1 MSLLPEVELG
11 ENFLPFVQFR
21 EKFGFVPNIFR
32 AQTLLPRAIEAE
44 AHIAATVVLRDAG
57 LSRVQKER
65 LLLVIALA
73 NQNTYCVAT
82 HAEVL
87 GSLGVPDQQ
96 LKDLASDYRQA
107 GLASADIAL
116 LEFSLKLRRYP
127 TWIGSEDIGILRSHG
142 FDDELIL
149 EAILVTG
156 LAQFLCFLSA
166 GLKVSP
172 DVEPRLGTEPLP
184 WVDTVRSAQTRH
196 SRGGPY
202 LQAVP
207 MDPRTFPPFALFQER
222 FGFIPNIFRAQ
233 TLRPD
238 VLEAEAQAVRDI
250 LLTNDVLTRLQKESI
265 LLVISALNLNTY
277 CVAVHCEMLRNL
289 GIPDEQSDLIAMDH
303 RQAGLSPA
311 DSALL
316 DCSLKLAQRPND
328 FGREDIELLRESGFS
343 DIQILECIVMTSLTQ
358 FLNTLQMGLGTVPD
372 FEPLQVFPSEAWSS
386 TEDPEKKVNLFSE
399 PVRLKD
405 QGVVYETE
413 ALHDE
418 DANLVAQAKKG
429 DLDAF
434 EQLVRL
440 HQGRVYRTLIF
451 MTQNSSEAEDGMQD
465 VFLRVFESIGG
476 FQGTARFS
484 TWLTRIAINEGVER
498 LRKRR
503 EMESL
508 DEESADEDEPFRPRY
523 VVSWEDNPE
532 QLYSK
537 AEIRQ
542 LVQGELM
549 KIPIKY
555 RVPVLLRDLEQLST
569 EEAAQALDLA
579 VPALKSRLLRGR
591 LMLREALAPNF
602 KKRAAGV

>member
-1 MSLLPEVELG
+1 
-11 ENFLPFVQFR
+11 
-21 EKFGFVPNIFR
+21 
-32 AQTLLPRAIEAE
+32 
-44 AHIAATVVLRDAG
+44 
-57 LSRVQKER
+57 
-65 LLLVIALA
+65 
-73 NQNTYCVAT
+73 
-82 HAEVL
+82 
-87 GSLGVPDQQ
+87 
-96 LKDLASDYRQA
+96 
-107 GLASADIAL
+107 
-116 LEFSLKLRRYP
+116 
-127 TWIGSEDIGILRSHG
+127 
-142 FDDELIL
+142 
-149 EAILVTG
+149 
-156 LAQFLCFLSA
+156 
-166 GLKVSP
+166 
-172 DVEPRLGTEPLP
+172 
-184 WVDTVRSAQTRH
+184 
-196 SRGGPY
+196 
-202 LQAVP
+202 
-207 MDPRTFPPFALFQER
+207 
-222 FGFIPNIFRAQ
+222 
-233 TLRPD
+233 
-238 VLEAEAQAVRDI
+238 
-250 LLTNDVLTRLQKESI
+250 
-265 LLVISALNLNTY
+265 
-277 CVAVHCEMLRNL
+277 
-289 GIPDEQSDLIAMDH
+289 
-303 RQAGLSPA
+303 
-311 DSALL
+311 
-316 DCSLKLAQRPND
+316 
-328 FGREDIELLRESGFS
+328 
-343 DIQILECIVMTSLTQ
+343 
-358 FLNTLQMGLGTVPD
+358 MGLGTVPD